1 MVRARDILYRFRPAG
16 APGAAGAAGV
26 PVDRTA
32 DLEAELA
39 PVLALL
45 ADTEAAC
52 DALIE
57 EARQRAATLRA
68 RDLESARAVV
78 EAATGEAAA
87 ARAAAATSATQAAE
101 VELRTIRDAAAREA
115 EELRR
120 RASER
125 VPGCA
130 SRVVELVRGVGDSTP
145 AEEARET

>member
-39 PVLALL
+39 PVLSLL
-45 ADTEAAC
+45 VDTEAAC

-57 EARQRAATLRA
+57 EARQRAAALRA
-68 RDLESARAVV
+68 RDVESARAMV

-101 VELRTIRDAAAREA
+101 VELRTIREAAVREA
-115 EELRR
+115 EQLRR

-125 VPGCA
+125 VPDCV
-130 SRVVELVRGVGDSTP
+130 SRVVERVRGVGDSTP
-145 AEEARET
+145 AGEARET